1 MDPQNTDKPTAFQP
15 QQDGSFLPSP
25 ELMERIRNDPNNYP
39 DAAKDFSVLSGGSH
53 TPEQVQDIIDNPAGA
68 GGIMDHAISGADEL
82 VIDAAQGALEGVAT
96 ASDKLFGAGG
106 ETLRAAANW
115 LDPKFDNEKGVV
127 ETIAEVGGQAIPAI
141 AATVATGGVAAS
153 VLAGAGVAT
162 LTFDDKDN
170 LANALQEIAPGITP
184 DILVVTDEDSQEI
197 ATLKHLATNI
207 LTDAAFVG
215 LGSVAGKLI
224 GKLSKGV
231 TPEEAAVLVRE
242 AAAELPAPAV
252 AKVEEA
258 VAEVAPT
265 VATKAT
271 PKEAEAL
278 KVTTEE
284 LDKVLKSGAD
294 ATVQTRVRELIN
306 GKPPAAAAVPEEFLN
321 GVLAK
326 VGKVQRLFEERVT
339 NTTALGKLSDEMRSR
354 YANHATQ
361 VAAALHAGDSQL
373 VVKLLKTL
381 AKLPKNATP
390 QEVNSLFLYNQSL
403 TKVAYEHME
412 NNFAAVIKQIRDNP
426 DATTRASLSAVTKDY
441 LAEVGEIG
449 DLYRAQGTAASHG
462 LLLRKGFGTP
472 DAADD
477 FLKASSE
484 VDIDLKEA
492 GIGLFDGKG
501 TFAAKKIIAL
511 DDAGIDA
518 TGYLD
523 EIYKMFDD
531 FDASSAGRRAGLRKM
546 KKLTPAEKLGVV
558 GKFVQTVKDI
568 QGMMLL
574 GQFMTTTTEVLS
586 TGTQTLLLPALRAIG
601 GHSGGRVLREY
612 AGMMNSTALARGTFW
627 NSFKAG
633 KDKVDDFY
641 LKEGSF
647 SRSLDH
653 ERLLT
658 EGRSGVIKSLLLRT
672 VSLAIDLSQA
682 STAFF
687 KTQRAYGIA
696 YADGLEA
703 ALAAGS
709 GKVEA
714 SNAAKTYAASRF
726 NAEGALIDEDLRTLA
741 AQAPFQMAFDGSTM
755 TGKLGQFVENIR
767 NSEVGGGTLGLAAR
781 GVLPFFRTLTNIG
794 NRGAQMILPPG
805 ASFALRKLAP
815 NGTGV
820 ARFLDDFTG
829 KNGRNAMDVAKGYN
843 RTGAVLT
850 MGAFG
855 LTQLDG
861 IEITGPSRGT
871 RWDAKKQS
879 YELMPASS
887 IIIGNEALDLSRMLP
902 FSAPLMLAGVLRDY
916 QLQDAIRM
924 EGGNYDSTDTAT
936 EYLAGYMQ
944 AWMVSTATLLQDA
957 GAARGVF
964 DLIDAVSAAVAEN
977 DASGLKKYVQNYITQ
992 FTPGPLRMGLKA
1004 GGGTQYE
1011 AYDFLERWG
1020 AQAGMALGV
1029 ERLDIFGYPVEYPV
1043 GKGIDPSNR
1052 RVLKLDDP
1060 AYAEAALLNRMEG
1073 MAILAGSPRDV
1084 FDKAFWKKL
1093 GVNTDSLMNLGSGN
1107 APDLAKLKTRNGK
1120 NAWETYREV
1129 LLKGKVTAAAIKKA
1143 TSSYGDRIDVGKVVV
1158 KPGENFETAIRRI
1171 IQLPEYQ
1178 EMTLDARVK
1187 VWKATQGVFK
1197 KAAKDYL
1204 EQNVVVDPT
1213 IFEGSRYGSP
1223 ISAPSTVA
1231 DTEKAG
1237 KALASK
1243 AQRTSGSRLDAAFAI
1258 TE

>member
-25 ELMERIRNDPNNYP
+25 ELMERIRSNPNNYP

-53 TPEQVQDIIDNPAGA
+53 TPDQVQDIIDNPMGA
-68 GGIMDHAISGADEL
+68 GGPTDNFIPGADEL
-82 VIDAAQGALEGVAT
+82 LVDVAQGALEGAAV

-106 ETLRAAANW
+106 ETLRSAANW
-115 LDPKFDNEKGVV
+115 MDPKFDNEKGVV
-127 ETIAEVGGQAIPAI
+127 ETVLEVGGQAAPAI
-141 AATVATGGVAAS
+141 AATVATGGLAAS
-153 VLAGAGVAT
+153 VVAGAGVAT
-162 LTFDDKDN
+162 LTFEDKDN
-170 LANALQEIAPGITP
+170 LANALQEIAPGVTP
-184 DILVVTDEDSQEI
+184 DILVVSDDDSQEI
-197 ATLKHLATNI
+197 ATLKHLAVNI
-207 LTDAAFVG
+207 LTDVAFVG

-231 TPEEAAVLVRE
+231 SPEEATALVKE
-242 AAAELPAPAV
+242 ATAELPAPAV

-258 VAEVAPT
+258 AAEVGL
-265 VATKAT
+265 KAA

-284 LDKVLKSGAD
+284 LDTVLKKSSD
-294 ATVQTRVRELIN
+294 ETVAARVRDLVTGAPKTVSEA
-306 GKPPAAAAVPEEFLN
+306 PPEFLN
-321 GVLAK
+321 GFLAK
-326 VGKVQRLFEERVT
+326 VGKPLRRFEERT
-339 NTTALGKLSDEMRSR
+339 LETTEFGHLSPELKAT
-354 YANHATQ
+354 YTAHATEI
-361 VAAALHAGDSQL
+361 ANALHRGEQAQ
-373 VVKLLKTL
+373 VVTLLKKMTE
-381 AKLPKNATP
+381 LPKGITP
-390 QEVNSLFLYNQSL
+390 QELNSLTIYNAMLTRVSL
-403 TKVAYEHME
+403 E
-412 NNFAAVIKQIRDNP
+412 NMDNGFAAIVKTIRANP
-426 DATTRASLSAVTKDY
+426 DVQTRAAVSSVAKDY
-441 LAEVGEIG
+441 LREVGEVW
-449 DLYRAQGTAASHG
+449 DLYRNMGSSASYS
-462 LLLRKGFGTP
+462 LALRKGLVTA
-472 DAADD
+472 DVSDD
-477 FLKASSE
+477 FLKAT
-484 VDIDLKEA
+484 DDLAIDLKET
-492 GIGLFDGKG
+492 GIGLFDSQA

-518 TGYLD
+518 GAYID
-523 EIYKMFDD
+523 DIFKMFDD
-531 FDASSAGRRAGLRKM
+531 YEASIAGKKAGLGGKN
-546 KKLTPAEKLGVV
+546 KLTSAEKLGVV
-558 GKFVQTVKDI
+558 GRFVQTVKDI

-574 GQFMTTTTEVLS
+574 GQFMTTSTEVLS

-612 AGMMNSTALARGTFW
+612 AGMMSSTALARGTFW
-627 NSFKAG
+627 KSFKAG

-658 EGRSGVIKSLLLRT
+658 EGKAGVVKSMLLRT
-672 VSLAIDLSQA
+672 MSLAIDLSQA

-703 ALAAGS
+703 AMAS
-709 GKVEA
+709 GMSKIDA
-714 SNAAKTYAASRF
+714 DKAAKEYAGARF
-726 NAEGALIDEDLRTLA
+726 NSDGALIDEDLRALA

-755 TGKLGQFVENIR
+755 TGKLGQWVENIR
-767 NSEVGGGTLGLAAR
+767 NSELAGGTVGLAAR

-815 NGTGV
+815 EGTGV

-829 KNGRNAMDVAKGYN
+829 KNGQNALDVAKGYN
-843 RTGAVLT
+843 RTGMVLT

-861 IEITGPSRGT
+861 VEITGPSRGT

-879 YELMPASS
+879 FELMPASS

-916 QLQDAIRM
+916 QLQDALRI
-924 EGGNYDSTDTAT
+924 EGGTYDSTDTAT

-944 AWMVSTATLLQDA
+944 AWLVSTATLLQDA

-977 DASGLKKYVQNYITQ
+977 DASGLKKYLQNYVTQ

-1004 GGGTQYE
+1004 GGGVQYE
-1011 AYDFLERWG
+1011 AYDFLEKWG

-1029 ERLDIFGYPVEYPV
+1029 ERLDIFGHPVEYPV

-1073 MAILAGSPRDV
+1073 MAILAGAPRDV

-1107 APDLAKLKTRNGK
+1107 APDLHKLKTRSGK

-1129 LLKGKVTAAAIKKA
+1129 LLQGKVSAAAIKKA

-1158 KPGENFETAIRRI
+1158 NPGENFETAIRRI
-1171 IQLPEYQ
+1171 ITLPEYQ
-1178 EMTLDARVK
+1178 SLTLDARVK

-1197 KAAKDYL
+1197 SAAKEYL
-1204 EQNVVVDPT
+1204 ELNVVVDPS
-1213 IFEGSRYGSP
+1213 IFDGSRYGSP

-1231 DTEKAG
+1231 DTAKAG
-1237 KALASK
+1237 KSLAQK
-1243 AQRTSGSRLDAAFAI
+1243 VQRFSGSRLDATFAI